1 MNTSLPTIV
10 FGASV
15 KRIRTEVSSTGA
27 RSGHPER
34 WMERAFVKRFAKK
47 ARRANDK
54 KAIKED

>member
-1 MNTSLPTIV
+1 M
-10 FGASV
+10 

-34 WMERAFVKRFAKK
+34 WMERAFVKRAAKK

-54 KAIKED
+54 REAKES